1 MDSRYE
7 MDRPKIMRA
16 TSKSTTPR
24 NNQRLTR
31 RVMERN
37 IRMLAAIPA
46 PTAGAVRTAGLTMV
60 ATWLNDEF
68 SATIFWSAAWGTG
81 WG

>member
-1 MDSRYE
+1 MDISYE
-7 MDRPKIMRA
+7 MDRPKTMRA

-24 NNQRLTR
+24 NNQRPTR
-31 RVMERN
+31 RIMEWN
-37 IRMLAAIPA
+37 SRMLATITA

-81 WG
+81 

>member
-1 MDSRYE
+1 
-7 MDRPKIMRA
+7 
-16 TSKSTTPR
+16 
-24 NNQRLTR
+24 
-31 RVMERN
+31 MEWK
-37 IRMLAAIPA
+37 IRMLATIPA